1 MVERRLMTATPS
13 HAPSTLPQQNSDA
26 REIDK
31 FGALAGS
38 WWDPQ
43 GPSRPLH
50 EINDCRLD
58 FIRQRIPLEG
68 ARVVDVG
75 CGGGIL
81 SEALARHG
89 GAVTGVDASVDM
101 IAVAREHAVTS
112 ALPIRYE
119 VLTAEALAAR
129 EPATFGCVVCME
141 LLEHVPDVTSLLRAL
156 GALLKPGGDLF
167 LSTLNRSPRAWLE
180 TVVAAEYLLKL
191 LPKGTHAY
199 RQFVR
204 PHELAAMLRATGL
217 TVREIR
223 GMRYQPWRGRAVL
236 IPDPS
241 VNYLVH
247 ARLD

>member
-1 MVERRLMTATPS
+1 MTPATS
-13 HAPSTLPQQNSDA
+13 HAPGGRALQNSDA
-26 REIDK
+26 RELDK
-31 FGALAGS
+31 FGALAAT

-50 EINDCRLD
+50 EINACRLD
-58 FIRQRIPLEG
+58 FIRQRTVLQA

-81 SEALARHG
+81 TEALARQAG
-89 GAVTGVDASVDM
+89 TVAGVDASAEV
-101 IAVAREHAVTS
+101 IGVARAHAAES
-112 ALPIRYE
+112 ALSIRYE
-119 VLTAEALAAR
+119 VLTAEALAAQ
-129 EPATFGCVVCME
+129 EPASFDCVVCME
-141 LLEHVPDVTSLLRAL
+141 LLEHVPDVPSLLRAL
-156 GALLKPGGDLF
+156 KDLLKPGGDLF

-191 LPKGTHAY
+191 LPRGTHDY
-199 RQFVR
+199 RKFVR
-204 PHELAAMLRATGL
+204 PRELAALLRAQGL

-236 IPDPS
+236 VPDPS

>member
-1 MVERRLMTATPS
+1 MTATPP
-13 HAPSTLPQQNSDA
+13 HAPSTVMQQNSDA
-26 REIDK
+26 REIGK
-31 FGALAGS
+31 FGAMAGT

-58 FIRQRIPLEG
+58 FIRQRMSLQG

-89 GAVTGVDASVDM
+89 GTVTGVDASGDV
-101 IAVAREHAVTS
+101 IAVAREHAVES
-112 ALPIRYE
+112 ALSIRYE
-119 VLTAEALAAR
+119 VLTAETLAAH
-129 EPATFGCVVCME
+129 EPATYDCVVCME

-156 GALLKPGGDLF
+156 RELLKPGGDLF

-191 LPKGTHAY
+191 LPKGTHDY

-204 PHELAAMLRATGL
+204 PHELATMLRATGL

-236 IPDPS
+236 VPEPS

>member
-1 MVERRLMTATPS
+1 MAVPL
-13 HAPSTLPQQNSDA
+13 HNSDP
-26 REIDK
+26 REIGK
-31 FGALAGS
+31 FGALAGT

-50 EINDCRLD
+50 EINECRLD
-58 FIRQRIPLEG
+58 FIRQRTPLQN

-81 SEALARHG
+81 TEALARHA
-89 GAVTGVDASVDM
+89 GAVTGVDASSEV
-101 IAVAREHAVTS
+101 IGVAREHAAQS
-112 ALPIRYE
+112 ALPINYE
-119 VLTAEALAAR
+119 VLTAEALAVR
-129 EPATFGCVVCME
+129 EPASFDCVICME

-156 GALLKPGGDLF
+156 KDLLKPGGDLF

-180 TVVAAEYLLKL
+180 TVVAAEYVLKL
-191 LPKGTHAY
+191 LPQGTHDY
-199 RQFVR
+199 RKFVR
-204 PHELAAMLRATGL
+204 PHELAAMLRTTGL

-223 GMRYQPWRGRAVL
+223 GMRYQPWRARAVL